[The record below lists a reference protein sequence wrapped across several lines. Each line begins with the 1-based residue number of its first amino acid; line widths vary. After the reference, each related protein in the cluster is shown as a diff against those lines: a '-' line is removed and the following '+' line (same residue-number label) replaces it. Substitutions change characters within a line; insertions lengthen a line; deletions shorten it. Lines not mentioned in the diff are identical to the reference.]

1 MIYGKV
7 VFGPFCPHPQETQA
21 VNIWTNRSK
30 GFGSTA
36 RINLCACHTNND
48 NNNRGHVQWFNWGP
62 LNLQSSAL
70 PLSYIHYINC
80 SICINTITSIHCRHL
95 KIRKTPRQYNL
106 GKPCVLISNKEL
118 RDNENTKSLHTCKT
132 VVYGRIKCCIIWK
145 SLAINTFISS
155 ENLEI
160 VFVFERITL
169 IIFQQ
174 LKVLFISIS
183 NS

>member
-1 MIYGKV
+1 MRAIQIMTIIAGDTY
-7 VFGPFCPHPQETQA
+7 
-21 VNIWTNRSK
+21 S
-30 GFGSTA
+30 GSTGDLSIC
-36 RINLCACHTNND
+36 R
-48 NNNRGHVQWFNWGP
+48 Q
-62 LNLQSSAL
+62 QSSAQ
-70 PLSYIHYINC
+70 PLSYIHFINC

-118 RDNENTKSLHTCKT
+118 RDNENTKSMHTCKT